1 MDEFDTL
8 EPEVPSQTEA
18 VTEPNTEFLMP
29 PAFADSTEPVEP
41 VVTAEPAEVAPDGP
55 STGRQIFNAVKE
67 VFETIVPAVV
77 IALLINLFLAQATR
91 VYGQSMEPNL
101 HTDQRLVV
109 EKISYNFHAPRRDD
123 IVVLKVRKDS
133 EELLIKRVIGLPG
146 DTIQVT
152 NGVVYINGE
161 PFEEPYL
168 ASPTRGDYGPIEV
181 PPLHVFVMGDNRNAS
196 NDSRSF
202 GPIPLDNI
210 IGRAWLSY
218 WPLEQIGM
226 VE

>member
-1 MDEFDTL
+1 MNEFDTS
-8 EPEVPSQTEA
+8 EPVVDPQPDD
-18 VTEPNTEFLMP
+18 VTEP
-29 PAFADSTEPVEP
+29 FAYAP
-41 VVTAEPAEVAPDGP
+41 TAEPGENMETVPAEP
-55 STGRQIFNAVKE
+55 SAGRQALTALKE
-67 VFETIVPAVV
+67 VLETIIPAIV

-109 EKISYNFHAPRRDD
+109 EKVSYNFHAPRRDD
-123 IVVLKVRKDS
+123 IVVLKVREDS

-146 DTIQVT
+146 ETIRIS

-161 PFEEPYL
+161 PFNEPYL

-181 PPLHVFVMGDNRNAS
+181 PPLHVFVLGDNRNAS

-218 WPLEQIGM
+218 WPLEQIGI